1 MESPKC
7 FSLYVDSWAHYIA
20 QAPLKPRNPPASATH
35 MPRLQVRT
43 IKFSLSNLLEL
54 SSSMRWPSLWQRS
67 HGTQLLNVT
76 TAGKVISEY
85 RTESIMTSGSG
96 GGAPQSSWTGEASG
110 RWVQGLFLPGCSYF
124 DKEHGEMSPA
134 TSNRGQLTVFMG
146 SLVLLENG
154 WASKEDFL
162 TSYR

>member
-20 QAPLKPRNPPASATH
+20 QAPLKPRNPPASATRT
-35 MPRLQVRT
+35 PRLQVRT

-54 SSSMRWPSLWQRS
+54 SSSMRWPSLWQKS

-85 RTESIMTSGSG
+85 RTESIMTSG
-96 GGAPQSSWTGEASG
+96 SG